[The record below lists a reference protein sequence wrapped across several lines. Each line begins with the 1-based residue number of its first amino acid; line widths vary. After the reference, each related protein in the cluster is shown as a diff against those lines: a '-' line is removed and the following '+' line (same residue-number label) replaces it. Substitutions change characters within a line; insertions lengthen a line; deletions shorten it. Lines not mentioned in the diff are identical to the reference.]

1 MKTYILHILG
11 ASLAIALLNGC
22 ANDSKKVILR
32 EFEFND
38 SGLKVITSSVN
49 EKAGTM
55 SILYGNEP
63 ALNYSIKGNG
73 NHVTGEVFKQVTYKQ
88 QAHEFWYG
96 SRINGALQQVETINT
111 IQQGANII
119 PVYAIKRYGDGT
131 AESEDR
137 STRIKFILGQ
147 QASVFP

>member
-73 NHVTGEVFKQVTYKQ
+73 DHVTGEVFKQVTYKQ

-96 SRINGALQQVETINT
+96 SRINGALLQVETINT
-111 IQQGANII
+111 IKHGASVI
-119 PVYAIKRYGDGT
+119 PVYAVQYYGSST
-131 AESEDR
+131 VRAEDR
-137 STRIKFILGQ
+137 SARIKFILGQ
-147 QASVFP
+147 KGSVFP

>member
-1 MKTYILHILG
+1 MKTYILHLLG
-11 ASLAIALLNGC
+11 ASLAIIALNGC
-22 ANDSKKVILR
+22 SNDSKKVTLR

-38 SGLKVITSSVN
+38 SGLKVITSYVN

-63 ALNYSIKGNG
+63 ALNYSVKG

-111 IQQGANII
+111 VQQGATVIL
-119 PVYAIKRYGDGT
+119 VYGVQYYGPNT
-131 AESEDR
+131 VRTEDR
-137 STRIKFILGQ
+137 SARIKFILGQ

>member
-1 MKTYILHILG
+1 MKTYILHLLG
-11 ASLAIALLNGC
+11 ASLAIIALSGC
-22 ANDSKKVILR
+22 TNDSKKVTLR

-38 SGLKVITSSVN
+38 SGLKVITSYVN

-55 SILYGNEP
+55 SILYGNEA

-73 NHVTGEVFKQVTYKQ
+73 EHVTGEVFKQVTFKQ

-111 IQQGANII
+111 VLQGANVI
-119 PVYAIKRYGDGT
+119 PVYAIQHYGPNT
-131 AESEDR
+131 AKAEDR
-137 STRIKFILGQ
+137 SARIKFILSQ